1 MAFIEKMVQIGWTE
15 PGRFEGDNDTLT
27 RSAVRYHYFLDLMTT
42 SQGKFVVPTVVSD
55 ICQS

>member
-15 PGRFEGDNDTLT
+15 PGRFEEDNDTLT